1 MEELSSYE
9 LERRENMRQNFRRL
23 CALGLA
29 DEADD
34 PDRQTRTQPRRAPAK
49 RPRPERS
56 AEPPRPLRR
65 STRKPSEAAA
75 SSAADSGSGAAADDD
90 DAASVNDADFINDD
104 DDDDDDAPPRRA
116 PRPAGPPKERPPP
129 DARSTR
135 AIKVDA
141 AAFVD
146 AHLGRQIPG
155 PPTKESVVTLL
166 NGGKRPTFSKYGTTE
181 WRNAV
186 VLWVNIGGG
195 DYNNVFLDGE
205 DGGLDLT
212 WFASPRHH
220 EGTPLV
226 HRLLSAAPSDT
237 VLLFCRLLEPGSSS
251 KYEPYVCCGRLQYAS
266 HDGRRQPIKFVW
278 RLRDAAALRKT
289 DGFKDVLAAA
299 KRGR

>member
-1 MEELSSYE
+1 M
-9 LERRENMRQNFRRL
+9 
-23 CALGLA
+23 
-29 DEADD
+29 
-34 PDRQTRTQPRRAPAK
+34 TR
-49 RPRPERS
+49 
-56 AEPPRPLRR
+56 
-65 STRKPSEAAA
+65 
-75 SSAADSGSGAAADDD
+75 
-90 DAASVNDADFINDD
+90 
-104 DDDDDDAPPRRA
+104 
-116 PRPAGPPKERPPP
+116 
-129 DARSTR
+129 
-135 AIKVDA
+135 
-141 AAFVD
+141 
-146 AHLGRQIPG
+146 
-155 PPTKESVVTLL
+155 L

-181 WRNAV
+181 WRNAI

-195 DYNNVFLDGE
+195 DYNNVFLDGA

-299 KRGR
+299 KRSR

>member
-49 RPRPERS
+49 RPRPERT
-56 AEPPRPLRR
+56 AEPPVDLRR
-65 STRKPSEAAA
+65 STRLTTRKPKA
-75 SSAADSGSGAAADDD
+75 SSSAGSGSGATAADDD
-90 DAASVNDADFINDD
+90 AHRSTTPTLSTTTTTTTTT
-104 DDDDDDAPPRRA
+104 PPRRA

-146 AHLGRQIPG
+146 ANLGRQIPG